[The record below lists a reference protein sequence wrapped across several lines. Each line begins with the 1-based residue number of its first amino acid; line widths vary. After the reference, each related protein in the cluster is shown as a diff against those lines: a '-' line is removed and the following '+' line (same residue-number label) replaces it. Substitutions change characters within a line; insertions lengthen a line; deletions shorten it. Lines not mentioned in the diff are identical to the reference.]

1 MLVSIFY
8 RFSLGHINIKVIFQ
22 NEEDRSLIMR
32 ISKIKKNTILIP
44 GSGVDL
50 NLFKPTRTPKGTQ
63 VVLLAARLLVEK
75 GVREFVEA
83 AYIINRKKKV
93 ARFVLVGNPD
103 PGNPSSIL
111 KREIQTWQENNIIE
125 WWGKSED
132 MPKIFSKCNIV
143 VLPSYREG
151 LPKVL
156 SEAAACG
163 KPIVTT
169 DVPGCKDAII
179 DRSTGLLV
187 ALKDSQKL
195 ASAIGT
201 LIENPRLCKEMG
213 KKGRKLAEKKF
224 DVKNICITHLKIY
237 GNLIKKVKEKRS

>member
-1 MLVSIFY
+1 M
-8 RFSLGHINIKVIFQ
+8 
-22 NEEDRSLIMR
+22 
-32 ISKIKKNTILIP
+32 
-44 GSGVDL
+44 
-50 NLFKPTRTPKGTQ
+50 
-63 VVLLAARLLVEK
+63 LAARLLVEK

-163 KPIVTT
+163 RPIVTT

-237 GNLIKKVKEKRS
+237 GDLIKKVKEKRS

>member
-1 MLVSIFY
+1 M
-8 RFSLGHINIKVIFQ
+8 
-22 NEEDRSLIMR
+22 
-32 ISKIKKNTILIP
+32 
-44 GSGVDL
+44 
-50 NLFKPTRTPKGTQ
+50 
-63 VVLLAARLLVEK
+63 LVEK

-83 AYIINRKKKV
+83 ANIINRKKKV

-111 KREIQTWQENNIIE
+111 KCEIETWQKKNIVE

-163 KPIVTT
+163 RPIVTT

-187 ALKDSQKL
+187 TLKDSKAL
-195 ASAIGT
+195 ASAIEL

-213 KKGRKLAEKKF
+213 KRGRQLAEKNF
-224 DVKNICITHLKIY
+224 DVKDICITHLDIY
-237 GNLIKKVKEKRS
+237 GDLIRQIEQKKKLAQ